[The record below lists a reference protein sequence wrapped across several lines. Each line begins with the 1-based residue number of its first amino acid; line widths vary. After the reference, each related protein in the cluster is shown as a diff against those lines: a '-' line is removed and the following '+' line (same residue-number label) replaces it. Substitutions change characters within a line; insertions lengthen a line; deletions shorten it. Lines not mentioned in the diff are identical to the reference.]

1 MPTSL
6 GRLEEE
12 GRIKKK
18 DKDKRRKSE
27 DGRKRADKNEKK
39 KMLELGLGEWV
50 VVQWALC
57 G

>member
-18 DKDKRRKSE
+18 DKDKRRKRE

-39 KMLELGLGEWV
+39 KVLELGLGEWV

>member
-18 DKDKRRKSE
+18 DKDKRRKRE